1 MKPYIS
7 ALSAIALFA
16 FAGPAL
22 AADVSG
28 KIQEINEEARTIML
42 EDGSSYQ
49 LGQGIALD
57 GLSIGQEVTLSVE
70 DENGRMV
77 AQDVEPSAAPDPA
90 PADDYAPAE

>member
-1 MKPYIS
+1 MKPYIG

-28 KIQEINEEARTIML
+28 KIQNINEEARTIIL
-42 EDGSSYQ
+42 EDGASYQ
-49 LGQGIALD
+49 LGQGVALE
-57 GLSIGQEVTLSVE
+57 GLSVGQEVTLSVE

-77 AQDVEPSAAPDPA
+77 AQEIEPSASPGSA
-90 PADDYAPAE
+90 PADDYSPAE

>member
-1 MKPYIS
+1 MKPYIG

-16 FAGPAL
+16 FASPAL

-28 KIQEINEEARTIML
+28 KIQEINEDARTIIL

-49 LGQGIALD
+49 LGQGVALE

-70 DENGRMV
+70 DEDGRMV
-77 AQDVEPSAAPDPA
+77 AQDVEPSASPEPA
-90 PADDYAPAE
+90 PADDLAPAE